1 MLVKFGT
8 RARVSHNK
16 YYPTCWY
23 GGGPRAAAAVVNMAY
38 TVKAMPS
45 ERLRQ
50 LVADDYCQG
59 HRHAVGGRV

>member
-1 MLVKFGT
+1 
-8 RARVSHNK
+8 VSRSTPK

-45 ERLRQ
+45 ERLHQ
-50 LVADDYCQG
+50 LAADDYC
-59 HRHAVGGRV
+59 R